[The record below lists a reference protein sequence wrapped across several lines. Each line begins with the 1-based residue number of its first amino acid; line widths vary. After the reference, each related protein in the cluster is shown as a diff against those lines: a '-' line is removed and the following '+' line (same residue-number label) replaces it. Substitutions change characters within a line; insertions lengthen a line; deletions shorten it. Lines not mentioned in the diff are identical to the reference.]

1 MEGHSLR
8 LFWKGNFKKGK
19 LVGHFRKGRKGTVH
33 KLEFIC
39 NLGRHLRRRNGMIM
53 IIKLPIHTSVYR
65 APSAVLP
72 LTFSLP
78 PVSRKKS
85 FNQMSNRLVLS
96 AGTHEENGQFGDLTF
111 SDERIQFQ
119 MMWREEPR
127 WKWFVL
133 LERWRRLREGVK
145 KLFFWRSLPN
155 VFTHPP
161 TPGFAFPRFNEEGFF

>member
-1 MEGHSLR
+1 MRKGILRKRILEGQFRKGIAEGHFR
-8 LFWKGNFKKGK
+8 KGIAE
-19 LVGHFRKGRKGTVH
+19 GHFRKGRKGTVH

-96 AGTHEENGQFGDLTF
+96 AGTHEENGQIGDLTF

-119 MMWREEPR
+119 MM
-127 WKWFVL
+127 
-133 LERWRRLREGVK
+133 
-145 KLFFWRSLPN
+145 
-155 VFTHPP
+155 
-161 TPGFAFPRFNEEGFF
+161 